1 MRDRQE
7 TAKGAIETV
16 LKLKAES
23 PSFAFSQSPYKV
35 DDSSSVERILNSM
48 QDRTAMGKTV
58 IDLTPKVK
66 APNILEIMV
75 LFKLKPDA
83 TYVIAGRLGGLV
95 GL

>member
-1 MRDRQE
+1 MWMRDRQE

-16 LKLKAES
+16 LKLIAES
-23 PSFAFSQSPYKV
+23 QLRV
-35 DDSSSVERILNSM
+35 
-48 QDRTAMGKTV
+48 QTAMGKTV

>member
-16 LKLKAES
+16 LKLIAE
-23 PSFAFSQSPYKV
+23 SQSPYKV